1 MDAFYDLLARP
12 VSTTKITNSIPDRS
26 KVELSVLRL
35 DKIDRM
41 ISGNKYFKLKYN
53 LAEARDK
60 NYESI
65 LTFGG
70 AFSNHIVAT
79 AAAGKIA
86 GLHTIGIIRGEKM
99 TPLNPSLSFAESCGM
114 QLHFIS
120 RSDYRKKNESGYLHF
135 LKNRFG
141 DCFIIPEGGANKNG
155 IRGCAEIL
163 NYCNKDFDVVCCSCG
178 TGTMLAGI
186 ILSLNPGQK
195 AIGFSALKNGTFLNT
210 EIEKFL
216 TDFNFS
222 GNKNYEIKTEYHFGG
237 YGKINDSLVSFFKKF
252 LRENSI
258 VLDLV
263 YTSKML
269 FGVFDLIEKNY
280 FKPNTKILAIH
291 SGGVQGNEGFKI

>member
-216 TDFNFS
+216 TDFNFL

-252 LRENSI
+252 LTENSI
-258 VLDLV
+258 ELDMI

-280 FKPNTKILAIH
+280 FKPYTKILAIH